1 MEAMALLRKIL
12 AQIDVAMFGFDG
24 NGRLQLINDSG
35 RRLLGRTDEE
45 ILGCRAEDL
54 GLAGC
59 LDGETPRVID
69 VAFPGGSGR
78 WELRRGSYRDK
89 GVQIGRAHV

>member
-1 MEAMALLRKIL
+1 
-12 AQIDVAMFGFDG
+12 VAMFGFDS

-35 RRLLGRTDEE
+35 RRLLGRPDED
-45 ILGCRAEDL
+45 LVGYRAEDL

-59 LDGETPRVID
+59 LDGETPRVLD
-69 VAFPGGSGR
+69 AAFPGGSGR

-89 GVQIGRAHV
+89 GVPH